1 MAKDARLGL
10 RPESNK
16 TGTNRA
22 AARAERQ
29 GDQMDFRETDR
40 VETSDVATAELTRI
54 ATETAVESTG
64 KATLNGGAEHK
75 VPARRFEV
83 AIDASRDP
91 LLPDFGKATL
101 QDRYLLLGESQH
113 TRVTPVPAASPPS

>member
-16 TGTNRA
+16 TGTDRA

-54 ATETAVESTG
+54 ETETAVESTG
-64 KATLNGGAEHK
+64 QATLNGDAEPTVH
-75 VPARRFEV
+75 ARRFEV
-83 AIDASRDP
+83 EIDPGRHAR
-91 LLPDFGKATL
+91 LTAFGKATL
-101 QDRYLLLGESQH
+101 PDRYNLTGEH
-113 TRVTPVPAASPPS
+113 TDEQREG

>member
-16 TGTNRA
+16 TGTDRA

-54 ATETAVESTG
+54 ETETAVESTG
-64 KATLNGGAEHK
+64 KATLNGAAEPK
-75 VPARRFEV
+75 VHAPRFECE
-83 AIDASRDP
+83 IDEIGRASVRERGCTYV
-91 LLPDFGKATL
+91 LITG
-101 QDRYLLLGESQH
+101 G
-113 TRVTPVPAASPPS
+113 RVY